1 MHGLGYENQ
10 YNWKKLFKSKRRGG
24 KKASTQREDFWY
36 FNYYLLH
43 INDNIFWDSS
53 DKRNWFFYNK
63 IQYIGDVVFLW
74 FLDFLDYYS
83 DFGINLESKALSRIV
98 DTFGGIIFATISL
111 AIILIIFPFNF
122 SHIADVLPDFLR
134 FIIGWISNDIAKVII
149 IILIILH
156 LAAAIYSPLAYKF
169 VDKKIFCEK

>member
-1 MHGLGYENQ
+1 MKINIIEKSYSRAKEEAE
-10 YNWKKLFKSKRRGG
+10 KKLPLNERIFGILIIIFCILMIIFFGIHQIKETGFFTIKFSILEMLFFYG
-24 KKASTQREDFWY
+24 FW
-36 FNYYLLH
+36 
-43 INDNIFWDSS
+43 IFW
-53 DKRNWFFYNK
+53 
-63 IQYIGDVVFLW
+63 ITTAT
-74 FLDFLDYYS
+74 
-83 DFGINLESKALSRIV
+83 LESILNQRLLSRIV